1 MKNDSDYN
9 DVILGNTK
17 SFKKDI
23 GGWDITSFEIERG

>member
-17 SFKKDI
+17 SFKKDLT
-23 GGWDITSFEIERG
+23 WDITSFEIERG